1 MKQRVSAF
9 YSIVAS
15 LAMLILIIDSKT
27 ALSGASSGVALCLT
41 TIIPSL
47 FPFFVISILLTGLLS
62 VHQISFLRPIGKF
75 LHLPENTEVLLLI
88 GFLGGYP
95 VGAQCIAQSYRDGN
109 LSRSQAERMLSFCS
123 NAGPSFL
130 FGIGAAVLQEIRA
143 CWLLWCIHIFS
154 ALIVG
159 RMTPPENENRVS
171 VIQSCPISIT
181 DAVNKA
187 IRVMASV
194 CGWVVLFRTLL
205 AFFQRWFIWMIPEA
219 AEYLISG
226 LLELANGCTSLS
238 NISSIGLRFQ
248 LFSVML
254 GFGGLCVA
262 LQTHSVL
269 TGSGLSIR
277 TYFPGKIAQTAVS
290 YLLCVIIQPLLPET
304 IQYTPNIAAIILSI
318 GSCICYRI
326 YSQIVK
332 KGYSIPARVGV

>member
-1 MKQRVSAF
+1 MKHRVSAF
-9 YSIVAS
+9 YTIVAGF
-15 LAMLILIIDSKT
+15 AMLILIIDSKT
-27 ALSGASSGVALCLT
+27 ALSGASSGVLLCLT

-62 VHQISFLRPIGKF
+62 VHHISFLRPIGKF

-95 VGAQCIAQSYRDGN
+95 VGAQCIVQSYRSGN
-109 LSRSQAERMLSFCS
+109 LSHRQAERMLSFCN

-130 FGIGAAVLQEIRA
+130 FGIGAAVLQEIWA
-143 CWLLWCIHIFS
+143 CWLLWFIHIFS

-159 RMTPPENENRVS
+159 HMTPPESENQVS
-171 VIQSCPISIT
+171 VIQSRPISIT

-187 IRVMASV
+187 IGVMASV

-205 AFFQRWFIWMIPEA
+205 AFFEHWFFWIMPET

-226 LLELANGCTSLS
+226 LLELANGCTILS

-277 TYFPGKIAQTAVS
+277 TYFPGKIAQASVS

-304 IQYTPNIAAIILSI
+304 IQHSPNIVAIACSLGI
-318 GSCICYRI
+318 CVCYRF
-326 YSQIVK
+326 YTQIGK
-332 KGYSIPARVGV
+332 KEYSIPAQVGV